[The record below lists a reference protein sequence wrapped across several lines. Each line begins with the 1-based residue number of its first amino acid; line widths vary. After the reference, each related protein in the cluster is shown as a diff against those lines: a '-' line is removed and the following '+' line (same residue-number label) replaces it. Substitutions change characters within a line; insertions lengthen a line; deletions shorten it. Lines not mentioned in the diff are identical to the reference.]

1 MSAIVEVDNY
11 TWQYLNTEEPALKN
25 INLKIEEGS
34 FVGVIGP
41 NGSGKTTL
49 AYSMDGLIPGQ
60 YHGMKQGSVKILG
73 KEVESYPAGTLQR
86 QVGVVF
92 SDPEA
97 QFTAMTV
104 EDELVFGMEN
114 LGMTIPEIRERLEWV
129 TDLVNLGPLLMK
141 PPYEISGGQK
151 QRVALAAVLAM
162 MPKVMILDEPT
173 SMLDPLSR
181 RRIFDVLAKLKGEQ
195 QNTIIVIEHSLEN
208 LIPLA
213 DYMVLLVGGE
223 LVLEDQTQAFFE
235 RLDLLQEKGVFPPG
249 PMRFFHTL
257 RKANIY
263 PGSLPLTVDDA
274 ADRLFELVRAIP
286 SQQSHQARMTA
297 PNDEKP

>member
-1 MSAIVEVDNY
+1 MSKVIIEVKDY
-11 TWQYLNTEEPALKN
+11 SWQYLNTTEPALRN
-25 INLKIEEGS
+25 INLKIEEGN

-49 AYSMDGLIPGQ
+49 AYSLDGLIPGQ
-60 YHGMKQGSVKILG
+60 YNGIKQGEVFVFG
-73 KEVESYPAGTLQR
+73 KEVEQYAKGDLQR
-86 QVGVVF
+86 SVGVVF

-114 LGMTIPEIRERLEWV
+114 LGMSIPEIRERLEWV
-129 TDLVNLGPLLMK
+129 TELVNLKPLLMK

-162 MPKVMILDEPT
+162 TPKIMILDEPT
-173 SMLDPLSR
+173 SMLDPVSR
-181 RRIFDVLAKLKGEQ
+181 KRVFEVLEKLKEEH

-213 DYMVLLVGGE
+213 DRMVLLSNGE
-223 LVLEDQTQAFFE
+223 LILEDETQQFFQNMP
-235 RLDLLQEKGVFPPG
+235 LLLEKGVYPPG
-249 PMRFFHTL
+249 AMLFFYKLMVAGYSNHL
-257 RKANIY
+257 
-263 PGSLPLTVDDA
+263 LPLTLDDA
-274 ADRLFELVRAIP
+274 EKKLKDLMRNKALQGVR
-286 SQQSHQARMTA
+286 S
-297 PNDEKP
+297 